1 MLQAA
6 GIVKKD
12 CHRDTESQRK
22 KRMREK
28 RSRRR
33 KKYKTKKFNA
43 EDAEIVESAGQDANF
58 RRFVSLFSEST
69 VALWQIFPP
78 LLG

>member
-1 MLQAA
+1 MPRKRQDRQEGLALR
-6 GIVKKD
+6 
-12 CHRDTESQRK
+12 HRVTEEK
-22 KRMREK
+22 ENEREK
-28 RSRRR
+28 SRRR

-43 EDAEIVESAGQDANF
+43 EDAEIAESAGQDANF
-58 RRFVSLFSEST
+58 RRFVSLFSESS